1 MDICKLLG
9 DPPIRDFFCLLWFCF
24 LCGFVFHFVSKWFL
38 LLFFVVCVVGLL
50 LLLLLVLFV
59 VVWVFWFC
67 FVFKCCET
75 FSACISQSVAQFTS
89 VRFLIL
95 DFILSSLHPS
105 FTKTCLI

>member
-50 LLLLLVLFV
+50 LLLCWFCLLWFGFFGFVLFLSAV
-59 VVWVFWFC
+59 KHFQPVFHK
-67 FVFKCCET
+67 V
-75 FSACISQSVAQFTS
+75 
-89 VRFLIL
+89 LH
-95 DFILSSLHPS
+95 SSL
-105 FTKTCLI
+105 L